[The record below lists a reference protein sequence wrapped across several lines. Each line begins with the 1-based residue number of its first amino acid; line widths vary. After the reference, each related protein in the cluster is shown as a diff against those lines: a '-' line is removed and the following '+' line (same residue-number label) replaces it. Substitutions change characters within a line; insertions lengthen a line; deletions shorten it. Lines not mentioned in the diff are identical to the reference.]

1 MYLPVA
7 MNHNWVLLRRHEKW
21 CDWKCERCGM
31 LLITGPDADPGV
43 DCDVWK
49 VHDCDD
55 EIIRSV
61 QQS

>member
-1 MYLPVA
+1 